1 MLYSRKA
8 SDGSDRRE
16 ALADH
21 VRLVADLCEQNCRKF
36 GVPSLGRLVGIVH
49 DAGKSSEQWQRYL
62 LNDEQSEMIP
72 HAPTGAKLLWQ
83 TAQEFSDVSYE
94 RYAAEIAELLVWGHH
109 SGLSDVIEPDG
120 AASYEARL
128 QEMPDSGQAEAIE
141 QFQCQVIPE
150 NDIRKLLESSAEE
163 LQIIHTRFTEHCN
176 ADVYPE
182 NAKQDALL
190 PEEKQKIKQRRAEKR
205 EFFKGLLARM
215 VFSCLCDSDRYASA
229 CWENCLEA
237 ATYTTDPK
245 LWGELAAKLEKRI
258 DNFPDSP
265 INTAR
270 RQISDE
276 CLESVKKMREPS
288 GIYRLN
294 VVTGGGKTLAV
305 MRSALYLAQKFD
317 KDHIFYVAP
326 FTTIIDQ
333 TAQILRETFGRGDI
347 LLEHH
352 SNLIS
357 HGKDEN
363 ENEKQQREKED
374 QLDTFAERWD
384 IPLILTSQVQFLEAL
399 FSGRGQCVRRMHQ
412 LCNSVLIFD
421 EVQSVPVKC
430 ISMFNLAVNF
440 LAGFCG
446 CTVILCSATQPAL
459 EEIAR
464 PLRLSEP
471 ADLVR
476 DVRKRFPVFD
486 RVRII
491 DKTQEEP
498 YTAETLSEF
507 VLQLPREVKSVLI
520 VLNTKKAVK
529 EVHAQLKAKGRA
541 GVALFHLSTN
551 MCGAHRLAKITEM
564 NSLLAQHK
572 AVICVSTN
580 LIEAGV
586 DISFDAV
593 IRSKT
598 GLDSLTQASGRCNR
612 NKFVERGYVYLIR
625 YEETGLAML
634 PDLRRA
640 QDAMTSVLSDMS
652 FASVQDYFSEKTLR
666 AYYRYY
672 YHEQRGSMDYPVPH
686 DAGRTLFDYLAANR
700 KARGEYESRHERAHH
715 GILHQAFRTAGR
727 EFRVIDENTTGI
739 LVPYDKGVELQRQVL
754 SASDYLDKKTL
765 FRDLQR
771 YSVSVY
777 PDGLRKLEKDHK
789 LRFFENLGIYCLLDE
804 ESYDDEY
811 GIVFEGGVDPA
822 KYIC

>member
-1 MLYSRKA
+1 MLCSRKA
-8 SDGSDRRE
+8 RDGSDRRE

-21 VRLVADLCEQNCRKF
+21 VRLVADLCERSCRKF
-36 GVPSLGRLVGIVH
+36 GVPSLGRLVGLVH

-62 LNDEQSEMIP
+62 LSDEQSEMIP
-72 HAPTGAKLLWQ
+72 HAPTGAKLLCRI
-83 TAQEFSDVSYE
+83 AQEFPDESYE
-94 RYAAEIAELLVWGHH
+94 RYVAEIAELVVWGHH
-109 SGLSDVIEPDG
+109 SGLPDMVEPDG
-120 AASYEARL
+120 AASYEERL
-128 QEMPDSGQAEAIE
+128 QEPPDAAQAEAIAR
-141 QFQCQVIPE
+141 FQQGVVPQD
-150 NDIRKLLESSAEE
+150 DIRKLLKSAAEE
-163 LQIIHTRFTEHCN
+163 LRTIMKVFTERCN

-182 NAKQDALL
+182 DVRQENRSSG
-190 PEEKQKIKQRRAEKR
+190 EKRKILQRRAEKR
-205 EFFKGLLARM
+205 EFFRGLLTRM
-215 VFSCLCDSDRYASA
+215 AFSCLCDGDRYASA
-229 CWENCLEA
+229 CWENRLEA

-245 LWGELAAKLEKRI
+245 LWAELAAKLEKRL
-258 DNFPDSP
+258 DGFPDAP

-276 CLESVKKMREPS
+276 CLESAKKLREPS

-305 MRSALYLAQKFD
+305 MRSALYLARKFG
-317 KDHIFYVAP
+317 KDHVFYVAP

-333 TAQILRETFGRGDI
+333 TAQNLRETFGRGDI

-352 SNLIS
+352 SNLV
-357 HGKDEN
+357 GPGTDEN
-363 ENEKQQREKED
+363 EKRLREKED
-374 QLDTFAERWD
+374 QLDKFAERWD
-384 IPLILTSQVQFLEAL
+384 IPIILTSQVQFLEAL

-412 LCNSVLIFD
+412 LCDSVLIFD

-430 ISMFNLAVNF
+430 ISMFNLAIDF

-464 PLRLSEP
+464 PLRFSEP

-486 RVRII
+486 RVQIV

-507 VLQLPREVKSVLI
+507 VLQLSREIRSVLI

-529 EVHAQLKAKGRA
+529 EAYAQLKAKGRA
-541 GVALFHLSTN
+541 GVAFFHLSTN
-551 MCGAHRLAKITEM
+551 MCGAHRLAKIAEM

-640 QDAMTSVLSDMS
+640 QDAMTRVLSDMP
-652 FASVQDYFSEKTLR
+652 FFPVQDYFSEETLR

-672 YHEQRGSMDYPVPH
+672 YHGQRGSMDYPAPH

-700 KARGEYESRHERAHH
+700 TARVEYESRHERAHR

-739 LVPYDKGVELQRQVL
+739 LVPYGKGIELQRQLL

-765 FRDLQR
+765 FRELQR

-789 LRFFENLGIYCLLDE
+789 LLFFEDLGIYCLLDE

>member
-8 SDGSDRRE
+8 RDGSDRRE

-21 VRLVADLCEQNCRKF
+21 VRLVADLCEQNCRKI
-36 GVPSLGRLVGIVH
+36 GIPSLGRLVGLVH

-62 LNDEQSEMIP
+62 LNDERDEMIP
-72 HAPTGAKLLWQ
+72 HAPTGAKLIRR
-83 TAQEFSDVSYE
+83 TAQEFSETSYE
-94 RYAAEIAELLVWGHH
+94 QYAAEIAELVVWGHH

-120 AASYEARL
+120 AASYEERL
-128 QEMPDSGQAEAIE
+128 QEPPDAVQAKALAR
-141 QFQCQVIPE
+141 FQQGVVPQD
-150 NDIRKLLESSAEE
+150 DIRKLLESAAEE
-163 LQIIHTRFTEHCN
+163 LRTIMKVFTEHCN

-182 NAKQDALL
+182 DVRQENRSSG
-190 PEEKQKIKQRRAEKR
+190 EKRKILQRRVEKR

-215 VFSCLCDSDRYASA
+215 VFSGLCDSDRYASA
-229 CWENCLEA
+229 CWKNRLEA

-245 LWGELAAKLEKRI
+245 LWGELAAKLEKRL
-258 DNFPDSP
+258 DGFPDSP

-305 MRSALYLAQKFD
+305 MRSALYLARKFG
-317 KDHIFYVAP
+317 KDHVFYVAP

-333 TAQILRETFGRGDI
+333 TAQNLRETFGRGDI

-352 SNLIS
+352 SNLVDP
-357 HGKDEN
+357 GTDEN
-363 ENEKQQREKED
+363 EKRLHEKED
-374 QLDTFAERWD
+374 QLDKFAERWD
-384 IPLILTSQVQFLEAL
+384 IPIILTSQVQFLEAL

-412 LCNSVLIFD
+412 LCDSVLIFD

-430 ISMFNLAVNF
+430 ISMFNLAIDF

-464 PLRLSEP
+464 PLRFSEP

-486 RVRII
+486 RVQIV

-507 VLQLPREVKSVLI
+507 VLQLSREIRSVLI

-529 EVHAQLKAKGRA
+529 EAYAQLKAKGRA
-541 GVALFHLSTN
+541 GVAFFHLSTN
-551 MCGAHRLAKITEM
+551 MCGAHRLAKIAEM

-640 QDAMTSVLSDMS
+640 QDAMTRVLSDMP
-652 FASVQDYFSEKTLR
+652 FFPVQDYFSEETLR

-672 YHEQRGSMDYPVPH
+672 YHGQRGSMDYPAPH

-700 KARGEYESRHERAHH
+700 TARVEYESRHERAHH

-739 LVPYDKGVELQRQVL
+739 LVPYGKGIELQRQLL

-765 FRDLQR
+765 FRELQR

-789 LRFFENLGIYCLLDE
+789 LLFFEDLGIYCLLDE